1 MAVLRACWVLGWRL
15 QVLREFGCPAVMFGH
30 HQGDLQENVI
40 SNVMRG
46 CGPLQLSG
54 MSKQSTVNKVGAQGP
69 QVAASAA

>member
-1 MAVLRACWVLGWRL
+1 MLQEVESIERLACDLY
-15 QVLREFGCPAVMFGH
+15 QVLAEFACPAVMFGH

-54 MSKQSTVNKVGAQGP
+54 MARDSVIN
-69 QVAASAA
+69 QVVMGWV